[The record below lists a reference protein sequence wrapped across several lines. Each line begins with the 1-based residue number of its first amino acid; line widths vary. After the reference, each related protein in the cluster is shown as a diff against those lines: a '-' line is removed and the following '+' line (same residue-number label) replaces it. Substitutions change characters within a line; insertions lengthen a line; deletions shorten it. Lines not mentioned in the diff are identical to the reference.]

1 VIFDGER
8 AQPFFRHGLHGVMR
22 GAAVAFFGYTS
33 FEQPITVAEEAIN
46 PQRDLPK
53 SLTRQIIIE
62 TIQYSVL
69 AYLVSG
75 FIDID
80 KITD

>member
-1 VIFDGER
+1 
-8 AQPFFRHGLHGVMR
+8 MK
-22 GAAVAFFGYTS
+22 GAAIAFFGYTS

-62 TIQYSVL
+62 TL
-69 AYLVSG
+69 
-75 FIDID
+75 
-80 KITD
+80 

>member
-1 VIFDGER
+1 MKGT
-8 AQPFFRHGLHGVMR
+8 
-22 GAAVAFFGYTS
+22 AVAFFGYTS

-53 SLTRQIIIE
+53 SLTRQIMIE
-62 TIQYSVL
+62 TVQYTLL

-75 FIDID
+75 FINID
-80 KITD
+80 SIND